1 MKQIGKILL
10 FFSSFLPCWL
20 IFALNENR
28 LVSYSGIAMILISL
42 TTLGIFKTTYKAV
55 SLEGKSSI
63 FIKSISNGSAEVVS
77 YLLTIVIPVATSA
90 SLSQILEGKIDLSL
104 LVFTI
109 IGVMLFVVFIS
120 SNLVVIN
127 PMLIL
132 LRYSLYLIDYSN
144 TKDENG
150 VLIKGV
156 LITKSSF
163 DPETLPSEIIL
174 EKIGSNVYM
183 YFG

>member
-1 MKQIGKILL
+1 M
-10 FFSSFLPCWL
+10 
-20 IFALNENR
+20 
-28 LVSYSGIAMILISL
+28 
-42 TTLGIFKTTYKAV
+42 
-55 SLEGKSSI
+55 
-63 FIKSISNGSAEVVS
+63 
-77 YLLTIVIPVATSA
+77 
-90 SLSQILEGKIDLSL
+90 LEGKIDLSIV
-104 LVFTI
+104 VFTI

-127 PMLIL
+127 PILIL

-144 TKDENG
+144 INNENE
-150 VLIKGV
+150 VLIKDV

-174 EKIGSNVYM
+174 EKIGSNVYV